1 MKNPASM
8 NALQG
13 LPPVTEKKVWTKP
26 VLDILELES
35 AQHGVSHNPDHGVRH
50 RSG

>member
-1 MKNPASM
+1 MKNPAST

-13 LPPVTEKKVWTKP
+13 LSPVTDKKVWTKP
-26 VLDILELES
+26 LLDILELES
-35 AQHGVSHNPDHGVRH
+35 AQHGTSHVPDAVLRH

>member
-13 LPPVTEKKVWTKP
+13 LPPVSDKKVWTKP

-35 AQHGVSHNPDHGVRH
+35 AQHGTSHVPDAIHRH